1 MNPPSKY
8 SPPDTARSLVPIDQ
22 AHRISEAI
30 LLAKG
35 CPPDI
40 ARAVADHLIDADLSG
55 VESHGVWRVL
65 AYAGYYDSGYLTA
78 PPVRPALVQNARGGA
93 WLVDGHGGI
102 GIPAM
107 TLGIENVVSRAKDS
121 GIAAIALQ
129 NVGHT
134 GRLGGC
140 FAEYAAAQG
149 GCLAIVIGGGGRE
162 NWRLVAPYGGRKAL
176 MSTNPPYAIGIPGG
190 KQGPVVVD
198 LATSA
203 AAAGWVYGGAKI
215 AGGATL
221 PDGVLIDR
229 DGKPSN
235 DPPQAY
241 FDGGAILTAGG
252 GPPKGYALAV
262 AAEMIAEAMLGPPA
276 TTECNWLMLALD
288 CSLYQE
294 PTRLQEIAEEILDEL
309 RHCPPAEGGFDRVE
323 VPGEREAAARARNA
337 GQPISLPKATW
348 DSICDLAQGGLGI
361 AVAP

>member
-252 GPPKGYALAV
+252 APQGLCTGRGRRDDCRGHAWPPRHHRMQLADAGAGLQPV
-262 AAEMIAEAMLGPPA
+262 SGTDPPA
-276 TTECNWLMLALD
+276 GD
-288 CSLYQE
+288 C
-294 PTRLQEIAEEILDEL
+294 RGD
-309 RHCPPAEGGFDRVE
+309 
-323 VPGEREAAARARNA
+323 PGR
-337 GQPISLPKATW
+337 
-348 DSICDLAQGGLGI
+348 
-361 AVAP
+361 VAPLPARRGGV

>member
-1 MNPPSKY
+1 MNPSKY
-8 SPPDTARSLVPIDQ
+8 SPDTARSLVPIAQ

-30 LLAKG
+30 LRARG

-78 PPVRPALVQNARGGA
+78 AVRPELTRNDRGA

-107 TLGIENVVSRAKDS
+107 TLGIEHVVSRAKDS

-129 NVGHT
+129 SVGHT
-134 GRLGGC
+134 GRLGC
-140 FAEYAAAQG
+140 FAEYAASQ
-149 GCLAIVIGGGGRE
+149 GCLAIIIGGGGRE

-176 MSTNPPYAIGIPGG
+176 MSTNPYAIGIPGG

-203 AAAGWVYGGAKI
+203 AAAGWVYGAKI
-215 AGGATL
+215 AGATL

-235 DPPQAY
+235 DPQAY

-252 GPPKGYALAV
+252 PKGYALAV
-262 AAEMIAEAMLGPPA
+262 AAEMIAEAMLGPA

-294 PTRLQEIAEEILDEL
+294 PTRLREIAEEILDEL
-309 RHCPPAEGGFDRVE
+309 RHCPPAEGFTRVE

-348 DSICDLAQGGLGI
+348 DSICDLARGLGI
-361 AVAP
+361 AVDS

>member
-1 MNPPSKY
+1 MNPSKY
-8 SPPDTARSLVPIDQ
+8 SADTARSLVPIDQ

-30 LLAKG
+30 LTAKG

-78 PPVRPALVQNARGGA
+78 PVRPELTRNDRGA

-129 NVGHT
+129 HVGHT
-134 GRLGGC
+134 GRLGC

-149 GCLAIVIGGGGRE
+149 CLAIIIGGGGRE

-176 MSTNPPYAIGIPGG
+176 MSTNPYAIGIPGG
-190 KQGPVVVD
+190 KQGPVIVD
-198 LATSA
+198 MATSA
-203 AAAGWVYGGAKI
+203 AAAGWVYGARI
-215 AGGATL
+215 AGATL

-229 DGKPSN
+229 DGRPSN
-235 DPPQAY
+235 DPQAY

-252 GPPKGYALAV
+252 PKGYALAV
-262 AAEMIAEAMLGPPA
+262 AAEMIAEAMLGPA

-294 PTRLQEIAEEILDEL
+294 PGRLQEIAEDILDEL
-309 RHCPPAEGGFDRVE
+309 RHCPPAEGFDRVE
-323 VPGEREAAARARNA
+323 VPGEREAAARVRNA
-337 GQPISLPKATW
+337 GQPISLPRATW
-348 DSICDLAQGGLGI
+348 DSICDLARDLG
-361 AVAP
+361 VATD